1 MELEFED
8 EWNRKIYLDWTAA
21 LRGLFGERMYVH
33 YDLYEATHKHR
44 IEHNQ
49 GFGEGPCSAWPSPPY
64 RAPMWPLLV
73 EMLRPRRFLEVGCG
87 LGYTAAL
94 MAEAGGPNSRVDTIE
109 IDSVHADMAENALA
123 QKGLAD
129 RVRVLRGDAADIV
142 PNLTEPYDLVFV
154 DGSDTSTMPHPARG
168 ARMVAKDVLYRE
180 VERIIRVFKKSA
192 EMSPGE
198 LQGLYSTAEE
208 MYRKAARNAVLA
220 R

>member
-8 EWNRKIYLDWTAA
+8 EWNRKIYLEWTAA
-21 LRGLFGERMYVH
+21 LHGLFGDRLYVH
-33 YDLYEATHKHR
+33 YDLYEATHTHR

-94 MAEAGGPNSRVDTIE
+94 MAEAGGPNSHVDTIE
-109 IDSVHADMAENALA
+109 IDSVHADMAESVLA

-129 RVRVLRGDAADIV
+129 RVRVLRGDAADVI

-154 DGSDTSTMPHPARG
+154 DGGDTSTVPHPARG
-168 ARMVAKDVLYRE
+168 AAIFDKQVLYQE
-180 VERIIRVFKKSA
+180 VERIVNLIKKSA
-192 EMSPGE
+192 RMGSAE
-198 LQGLYSTAEE
+198 LQELYSTAEE
-208 MYRKAARNAVLA
+208 MYRKAAINAALP